1 MSSHRLWGRSLGT
14 PGGASGG
21 WAWTEPQ
28 AAGRTRVLV
37 GCHRRA
43 SVSCGLLGGCPQ
55 ATFGCVGP
63 SRMAAPFIKASKGH
77 SLLEKWALQT
87 SAKSPEADL
96 PERLLESIDYTQVTG
111 QPPLKGKG
119 GPQEALESGRQGLL
133 SGPWR
138 LTSLLPEDAVFLPR
152 RLGLCSLYGICSK
165 FSSYMVGGG
174 WGCPPRL
181 TQHLCRRGRCYG
193 GRGTRQVASGSEDS
207 QTCGSVAASRGA
219 LQPGCLGSGTEFH
232 PGDYGA
238 WRRAS

>member
-1 MSSHRLWGRSLGT
+1 M
-14 PGGASGG
+14 
-21 WAWTEPQ
+21 
-28 AAGRTRVLV
+28 

-77 SLLEKWALQT
+77 SLLEKRALQT

-138 LTSLLPEDAVFLPR
+138 LTSLLPGRRSLP
-152 RLGLCSLYGICSK
+152 SK
-165 FSSYMVGGG
+165 APRTLLPLWHLLKVQQLHGRWGG